1 MQHDRPLILV
11 VDDETKIRRLVARNL
26 EDYGFD
32 VIPAANGF
40 KALEVMTESTDE
52 LLPDLILMDIMMPG
66 MDGFECAGRIR
77 QLSDI
82 PIIFLSVHGER
93 TYKMQGFEVGADDY
107 VTKPFAID
115 ELVARIR
122 AVLRRTQGK
131 PPAPEPD
138 DSLVN
143 GPLKLNAAS
152 RRVWVNGTEIRLAD
166 TEFRLLAALMKEPGT
181 VMTHDHLL
189 RVVWGSDALGQLQ
202 YLRVAFTRIRRKLE
216 EAGLEGGVISAY
228 SGVGYILRDLAED
241 PLQQGVVAE
250 N

>member
-1 MQHDRPLILV
+1 MQQDRPLSLV

-32 VIPAANGF
+32 VIPAVDGF
-40 KALEVMTESTDE
+40 KALEVFAESADE
-52 LLPDLILMDIMMPG
+52 LLPDLILMDIMLPG
-66 MDGFECAGRIR
+66 MDGFECASRIR
-77 QLSDI
+77 QFSDI

-93 TYKMQGFEVGADDY
+93 TYKMQGFEAGADDY

-131 PPAPEPD
+131 PPASD

-228 SGVGYILRDLAED
+228 SGVGYILRDLAAD